1 MSPRT
6 TWRKSTK
13 STNGQSCVEV
23 LGTLTALRD
32 SKNTSGP
39 TLITHIPTLITA
51 IKHNHIPHS

>member
-32 SKNTSGP
+32 SKNTAGP
-39 TLITHIPTLITA
+39 TLTTHIPTFITA
-51 IKHNHIPHS
+51 IKSGRVTN